1 MPRNILDNDR
11 IHSAIQQTVTN
22 NQLEVMAEVTKAVE
36 SQDIVVVGMAGNPH
50 VGKARKALNSANL
63 PFTYLQYGG
72 YMSQWRKRNAVK
84 MWTGWPTFPMVF
96 VKGCLIGGATETQ
109 ALISSGELQNL
120 LDQKETQ
127 AKAG

>member
-1 MPRNILDNDR
+1 MPRNILDSDR
-11 IHSAIQQTVTN
+11 IHSTIQQTVTD
-22 NQLEVMAEVTKAVE
+22 NQLEVMNEVTKAVE

-50 VGKARKALNSANL
+50 VGKARKALEAADL

-96 VKGCLIGGATETQ
+96 VKGCLIGGAVEAQ
-109 ALISSGELQNL
+109 ALINSGELQNL
-120 LDQKETQ
+120 LDQKDVQ